1 MEPNLATAETQL
13 LADIEALRPRFPNTQ
28 DLYREVC
35 ALMFF
40 RYGLTPTAN
49 RLYQLVRKG
58 SMSAPA
64 EALNRF
70 WGQLREKSRVVIAH
84 PDLPDELKKTAGEL
98 VASLWQSAQQ
108 AAGDSLA
115 ALREEAGREA
125 AEARQAEDAMRQER
139 DLLAATLADA
149 QAQARERAS
158 HDAAAIAELRRQLA
172 ELGALHVNQTARLDE
187 ARKEINA
194 QHAWLNSVQRDHQA
208 ELDRLRDQARLDV
221 DKADAA
227 RRLALQE
234 VDRERLAVKRVQQAF
249 DTERANGSAAAERHR
264 AELRDALGTVSAL
277 RQQVGALESTVASA
291 TAARDE
297 ARRQLDTLRAD
308 RDEALAR
315 AAGALG
321 QVAALEAALRHA
333 AALHEAQLAAAHGRP
348 APAAAA
354 PAEPARKTR
363 RGGRGGAD
371 Q

>member
-1 MEPNLATAETQL
+1 M
-13 LADIEALRPRFPNTQ
+13 
-28 DLYREVC
+28 
-35 ALMFF
+35 
-40 RYGLTPTAN
+40 
-49 RLYQLVRKG
+49 
-58 SMSAPA
+58 
-64 EALNRF
+64 
-70 WGQLREKSRVVIAH
+70 
-84 PDLPDELKKTAGEL
+84 
-98 VASLWQSAQQ
+98 
-108 AAGDSLA
+108 
-115 ALREEAGREA
+115 
-125 AEARQAEDAMRQER
+125 
-139 DLLAATLADA
+139 
-149 QAQARERAS
+149 
-158 HDAAAIAELRRQLA
+158 
-172 ELGALHVNQTARLDE
+172 NQTARLDE

-234 VDRERLAVKRVQQAF
+234 VDRERLAVKRIQQAF

-264 AELRDALGTVSAL
+264 GELRDALDTVSAL
-277 RQQVGALESTVASA
+277 RQQVGALDSTVASA

-333 AALHEAQLAAAHGRP
+333 AALHEAQLAAAHGRAVP
-348 APAAAA
+348 TAAA
-354 PAEPARKTR
+354 AEPARKAR
-363 RGGRGGAD
+363 RGGQGGPD